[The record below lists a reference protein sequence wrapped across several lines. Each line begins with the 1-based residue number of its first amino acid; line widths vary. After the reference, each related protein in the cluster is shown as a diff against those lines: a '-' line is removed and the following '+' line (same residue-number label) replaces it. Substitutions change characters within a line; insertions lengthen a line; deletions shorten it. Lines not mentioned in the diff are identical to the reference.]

1 MATSQQRQQLARK
14 RKKEQREK
22 EKLRNTIVRHY
33 TKPHWVEKILSDGEI
48 KLEGLNVTK
57 EQPNY
62 KLLMLQYKLVGRYVW
77 FTESSANSVVNKQRG
92 WGLTSEDLP
101 YFEFSADSINI
112 LRWTDIKKLL
122 QDEALLFAERLD
134 DIARAAGDDPDK
146 WWVSK
151 RAVSLDKVLRIVK
164 GTGLAEKMMNPYETI
179 FKVES

>member
-1 MATSQQRQQLARK
+1 MATSQQRQQLAKK
-14 RKKEQREK
+14 RKKDQQEK

-48 KLEGLNVTK
+48 KLEGANVTK
-57 EQPNY
+57 AQPNY
-62 KLLMLQYKLVGRYVW
+62 NALMLQYKLVGRYVW
-77 FTESSANSVVNKQRG
+77 FTESSANSIVAQQRG
-92 WGLTSEDLP
+92 LGLTSEDLP
-101 YFEFSADSINI
+101 YFEFSADSIKI

-122 QDEALLFAERLD
+122 EGNALLFAKWLED
-134 DIARAAGDDPDK
+134 GARANGDDPNK

-164 GTGLAEKMMNPYETI
+164 GTELADKMMNPYETI